1 LTGGHSIRY
10 VTDGPERG
18 CSLDPALTETDPKEI
33 DMAAT
38 ILAFPA
44 RGGNGFN
51 LLSAPKRKKIDH
63 TNLALSLTQR
73 QMEKEARERFPEE
86 KAFALERTPELLI
99 AMAIYKEL
107 DGVQQARVQMTVQG
121 AYQKAGDEESRIAA
135 NILAAISLSDT
146 KGERK

>member
-1 LTGGHSIRY
+1 
-10 VTDGPERG
+10 
-18 CSLDPALTETDPKEI
+18 
-33 DMAAT
+33 MAAT